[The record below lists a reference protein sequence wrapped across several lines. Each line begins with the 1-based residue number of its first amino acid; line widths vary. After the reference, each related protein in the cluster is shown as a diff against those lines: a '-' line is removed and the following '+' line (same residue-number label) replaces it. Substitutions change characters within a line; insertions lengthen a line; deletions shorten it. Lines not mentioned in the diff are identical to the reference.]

1 MQNPFITL
9 LHSRKFWLMILDLI
23 VSLSTYFITKYVSP
37 ESAKDALYVIGALQ
51 PVFVLV
57 IGSIT
62 VQNIEG
68 IRADSAARISLYGDE
83 CDEPDVQ

>member
-1 MQNPFITL
+1 MNNPFSVL

-37 ESAKDALYVIGALQ
+37 ENAKDALFVIGALQ

-57 IGSIT
+57 IASIT
-62 VQNIEG
+62 VQNVEG
-68 IRADSAARISLYGDE
+68 IRADANTARLVLGDD